1 MTTLTRTPTS
11 PTAIAGL
18 QDALVRGLSAP
29 AELGSRMPF
38 GPETADEKPAA
49 PGYFAKS
56 KSLAAS
62 FASDAGVG
70 RTHNEDALLCRPDLG
85 LFCVADGMG
94 GFNAGEVASHLVIE
108 TLEKRL
114 ANPSVMDLKSYESL
128 VLSAVNEANAAVLR
142 TSARRPE
149 CLGMGTTLTLL
160 WHTPLGALYAHIGDS
175 RLYRIQAG
183 QISRLTRDHVIEIL
197 PEVLRGR
204 FNNGDGA
211 RKGILTRAIGAEQR
225 VEVDFQWLDAIHPCQ
240 YLICSDGLTDAM
252 SDEDISNLL
261 SDLGSDGAGHAAQ
274 RLVDRALDCGAT
286 DNVSAL
292 VVDLGSP

>member
-1 MTTLTRTPTS
+1 MTTLTRAPS
-11 PTAIAGL
+11 YSIAHAGL
-18 QDALVRGLSAP
+18 QDALLGGLPPTSEVRLRTPPGAHGADQAQFDPRSYAP
-29 AELGSRMPF
+29 VLLLR
-38 GPETADEKPAA
+38 
-49 PGYFAKS
+49 
-56 KSLAAS
+56 AS
-62 FASDAGVG
+62 SASDAGVG

-94 GFNAGEVASHLVIE
+94 GFNAGEVASHVVID

-114 ANPSVMDLKSYESL
+114 SDASVKLDRKSYESL

-160 WHTPLGALYAHIGDS
+160 WQTPRGPLFAHVGDS

-204 FNNGDGA
+204 LSDSDGP
-211 RKGILTRAIGAEQR
+211 RKGILTRAIGAEQT
-225 VEVDFQWLDAIHPCQ
+225 VEVDFQWLEALPQAQ
-240 YLICSDGLTDAM
+240 YLLCSDGLTDTMQDEEISALL
-252 SDEDISNLL
+252 SSLPSEDEDQ
-261 SDLGSDGAGHAAQ
+261 AAQ

-292 VVDLGSP
+292 VVNLA